1 MPIRTLPT
9 LSLGLLVL
17 LRVLPVVA
25 QEPGPASEAGA
36 GYKFEVHYQFGFK
49 EGPDLHQ
56 TLVAPDSGN
65 LLWTDTGKI
74 AWDPADPLW
83 TAVESLELPSPPV
96 RLERPWKS
104 GLLEDPSYNYGIAQ
118 DTTLLGALPGAVL
131 QGRTT
136 EEAFHDANRK
146 LQESEEL
153 GARNKGEAAEAARRE
168 ANRIFRAIRREQPEW
183 QPDRIAKLI
192 AQTGGGKDRPE
203 VSGADRK
210 ASKLYL
216 QGHLAMNE
224 GLKLEGSGEY
234 FPALEKLRTARELFD
249 AAQKAAPAWQPEIVE
264 YRRKRIRE
272 AIEKLERQSP
282 GVHAA
287 EPGKAGAPSAPG
299 NPDNQPAPPGAGVL
313 GDPPTVAPDRN
324 PPHPAPSDHGNREVQ
339 ELRRRLQQVEHAL
352 HESRRR
358 EEALRTVVRDLIN
371 QMDAREPA
379 PSGPLPQPPIPFRPL
394 PPPHSPAGP
403 PPPPPVR

>member
-17 LRVLPVVA
+17 LRVLPAIA
-25 QEPGPASEAGA
+25 QEPGPASGAGA
-36 GYKFEVHYQFGFK
+36 GYDFEVHYQFGLK
-49 EGPDLHQ
+49 EGPDLHR
-56 TLVAPDSGN
+56 TLVAPDPGD
-65 LLWTDTGKI
+65 LLWTDTGKM
-74 AWDPADPLW
+74 ASDPADPLW
-83 TAVESLELPSPPV
+83 TAIESLELPGPPV

-104 GLLEDPSYNYGIAQ
+104 GLRDDPSYNHGIAQ

-153 GARNKGEAAEAARRE
+153 SARNKREAAEAARRE
-168 ANRIFRAIRREQPEW
+168 ANRIFRAIRREQPQW

-192 AQTGGGKDRPE
+192 AETGGGKDRPE
-203 VSGADRK
+203 VSGADR
-210 ASKLYL
+210 
-216 QGHLAMNE
+216 
-224 GLKLEGSGEY
+224 
-234 FPALEKLRTARELFD
+234 
-249 AAQKAAPAWQPEIVE
+249 
-264 YRRKRIRE
+264 
-272 AIEKLERQSP
+272 
-282 GVHAA
+282 
-287 EPGKAGAPSAPG
+287 
-299 NPDNQPAPPGAGVL
+299 
-313 GDPPTVAPDRN
+313 N
-324 PPHPAPSDHGNREVQ
+324 PPHPSPSEHGNREVQ
-339 ELRRRLQQVEHAL
+339 ELRRRLQQAEQAL

-371 QMDAREPA
+371 QMDARAPA
-379 PSGPLPQPPIPFRPL
+379 PAGPLPQRPIPFRPL